1 MSGRS
6 MPSSAVIALACL
18 AVAQSSPAETLG
30 VTTVAL
36 TQPPPITSPRHDL
49 KIEYEAH
56 VGGLAIGGV
65 AVSATWNGERYA
77 MTSHLIT
84 DGLAAK
90 MFRAQ
95 FQNASHGLFKGR
107 QVKPEQYS
115 TNYQSITEQ
124 RQVKIT
130 FDETDTPIVDAS
142 PPYEE
147 KYEVT
152 EAQKRGAVDPMS
164 SIMHFIVGSSA
175 TSNAPCGRAV
185 PIYDGERRYDI
196 KNQVQKRNRDN
207 AEDRRYLSRTRLSMH
222 HTVSR
227 GRWFQ
232 APLRPRQASS
242 GNQDFRRQYRE
253 RPLSRTRTRQHRH
266 RLRLSGGPRFTPRL
280 RNGVL
285 KPAYIHL
292 RRHQVR
298 TPLTTS
304 TMART
309 DTRSLIHFHC
319 S

>member
-1 MSGRS
+1 

-18 AVAQSSPAETLG
+18 AVAKSSPAETLG

-196 KNQVQKRNRDN
+196 KIKFKKEIEITPKIVDTYQGPGYQCTIQYQEVAGFKPRSVRDKPHPEIKIFVAN
-207 AEDRRYLSRTRLSMH
+207 IESGRYLVPVRINIDTDYGYLVVRASRLDFET
-222 HTVSR
+222 
-227 GRWFQ
+227 
-232 APLRPRQASS
+232 AS
-242 GNQDFRRQYRE
+242 
-253 RPLSRTRTRQHRH
+253 
-266 RLRLSGGPRFTPRL
+266 
-280 RNGVL
+280 
-285 KPAYIHL
+285 
-292 RRHQVR
+292 
-298 TPLTTS
+298 
-304 TMART
+304 
-309 DTRSLIHFHC
+309 
-319 S
+319 